1 MESSK
6 LRSKLRKSEETFA
19 QGSNPADFQRLAR
32 ELTRRR
38 QRPQASTA
46 DDTELNAYAVQSMK
60 EYQTIGSP
68 TGNLAA
74 RRFSHPV
81 LAETRPFDEPSSLQL
96 EAQLWRV
103 WQSKDWAKL
112 YERTSQM
119 SLSRMVPRKLWA
131 ALPQR
136 PVLPPERSLKT
147 TSWRMRIPLS
157 SLQEALLLDEPV
169 LEAVRDRE
177 EVLIMLDWD
186 DTILP
191 TTWLTSRPWFKEW
204 LEAQKGSVETM
215 AADLIDPED
224 LDVLR
229 EIDTALQFLE
239 TILCAGKPVCIT
251 LSQRPWV
258 EQSMKAFLPKLA
270 ELWEEW
276 ASWCLKSS
284 GPSLLEST
292 VMEMSFRSQ
301 QKRKVMKRLLRGF
314 YQGQSCCHAISIGD
328 GLAERNALQDI
339 AWCHESLTEQ
349 CCDITL
355 QVKTIQMLEDP
366 MAAELKVELQVL
378 REWLPAVEEWLN
390 EQIRFQPSVR
400 LVAPRLVRYRGK
412 SFIQDFQ
419 KMLSTTGGEKPPVDP
434 KKPNPAE
441 TAELARQCAGRAWLD
456 LRALIPPAA
465 RQVDS
470 SCSLEPEVKDS
481 DLLVSSRTFT
491 RLSLHLSY
499 DVTPPESSD
508 MKVRPQKLLPDRL
521 PSLGRFG
528 GSEDAGVMYQ
538 EVIERSCE
546 AILQDCH
553 GLSNVE
559 EALKQLKEV
568 GSYEEVKQSLRE
580 SIICI
585 FRERLRK
592 DGQTWGV

>member
-1 MESSK
+1 MGCAASLPPTVKYDIDNQGALLGDACGAPPKRSSEEGKRASEHSVSATRSTRSSRGGAAITLIESMVSVDSFIPETGAPDMESSK

-103 WQSKDWAKL
+103 WQSKENLQLATLKPKDLADEPFKDGSQKTLGSSATTTCPTPGEELENDFLEDEDPFVGSQYAVLLDEEACPEGAAGIHSDKL
-112 YERTSQM
+112 
-119 SLSRMVPRKLWA
+119 VA
-131 ALPQR
+131 ALR
-136 PVLPPERSLKT
+136 
-147 TSWRMRIPLS
+147 S

-229 EIDTALQFLE
+229 EIDTVALQFLE

-270 ELWEEW
+270 ELWEAAGVSVHYAVEEYVQKQPW

-292 VMEMSFRSQ
+292 VMEMSFQSQ

-378 REWLPAVEEWLN
+378 REWLPAV
-390 EQIRFQPSVR
+390 VDCH
-400 LVAPRLVRYRGK
+400 
-412 SFIQDFQ
+412 QDF
-419 KMLSTTGGEKPPVDP
+419 D
-434 KKPNPAE
+434 
-441 TAELARQCAGRAWLD
+441 
-456 LRALIPPAA
+456 
-465 RQVDS
+465 QV
-470 SCSLEPEVKDS
+470 
-481 DLLVSSRTFT
+481 
-491 RLSLHLSY
+491 
-499 DVTPPESSD
+499 
-508 MKVRPQKLLPDRL
+508 
-521 PSLGRFG
+521 LG
-528 GSEDAGVMYQ
+528 D
-538 EVIERSCE
+538 ER
-546 AILQDCH
+546 H
-553 GLSNVE
+553 
-559 EALKQLKEV
+559 
-568 GSYEEVKQSLRE
+568 
-580 SIICI
+580 
-585 FRERLRK
+585 
-592 DGQTWGV
+592 

>member
-1 MESSK
+1 MGCAASLPPTVKYAPSPRPPAVAGATNKKRQEGKRASEHSVSATRSTRSSRGGAAITLIESMVSVDSFIPETGAPDMESSK

-103 WQSKDWAKL
+103 WQSKENLQLATLKPKDLADEPFKDG
-112 YERTSQM
+112 SQ
-119 SLSRMVPRKLWA
+119 
-131 ALPQR
+131 
-136 PVLPPERSLKT
+136 KT
-147 TSWRMRIPLS
+147 LGS
-157 SLQEALLLDEPV
+157 SATTTCPTPGEELENDFLEDEDPFVGSQYAVLLDE
-169 LEAVRDRE
+169 E
-177 EVLIMLDWD
+177 ICQ
-186 DTILP
+186 
-191 TTWLTSRPWFKEW
+191 PWPAGNEPPRT
-204 LEAQKGSVETM
+204 QGSVETM

-229 EIDTALQFLE
+229 EIDTVALQFLE

-270 ELWEEW
+270 ELWEAAGVSVHYAVEEYVQKQPW

-378 REWLPAVEEWLN
+378 REWLPAV
-390 EQIRFQPSVR
+390 VDCH
-400 LVAPRLVRYRGK
+400 
-412 SFIQDFQ
+412 QDF
-419 KMLSTTGGEKPPVDP
+419 D
-434 KKPNPAE
+434 
-441 TAELARQCAGRAWLD
+441 
-456 LRALIPPAA
+456 
-465 RQVDS
+465 QV
-470 SCSLEPEVKDS
+470 
-481 DLLVSSRTFT
+481 
-491 RLSLHLSY
+491 
-499 DVTPPESSD
+499 
-508 MKVRPQKLLPDRL
+508 
-521 PSLGRFG
+521 LG
-528 GSEDAGVMYQ
+528 D
-538 EVIERSCE
+538 ER
-546 AILQDCH
+546 H
-553 GLSNVE
+553 
-559 EALKQLKEV
+559 
-568 GSYEEVKQSLRE
+568 
-580 SIICI
+580 
-585 FRERLRK
+585 
-592 DGQTWGV
+592 